1 MQEILFVHLS
11 KQRPLMANL
20 TFLNLLNS
28 GVNVDSTNNDGP
40 APLRAAASN
49 VRHEVTRQFLSKG
62 CICIL
67 QGM

>member
-1 MQEILFVHLS
+1 
-11 KQRPLMANL
+11 MANL

-67 QGM
+67 LGM